1 MSKRPPS
8 QLPSDPQPPAKRP
21 HITKEYDLANE
32 DIHSSVK
39 LLLLVQIPPDLL
51 LVETLKTVFAYAPL
65 KAGMKATPRF
75 ADLKALIEDNPDLK
89 DALRDAISRGRYE
102 DVMSLSILQKDV

>member
-1 MSKRPPS
+1 M
-8 QLPSDPQPPAKRP
+8 
-21 HITKEYDLANE
+21 
-32 DIHSSVK
+32 
-39 LLLLVQIPPDLL
+39 LLVQIPPDLL

-102 DVMSLSILQKDV
+102 DVMSLCGYLWHFRSFPLMITCISHPSKRRATGHYDSSPVSG